1 MTSLPLTSPN
11 ACAGLHDACRLL
23 RQQWPTHW
31 EGLPSIL
38 TQCQQALK
46 LSNTTDPD
54 AMALNQFAWQ
64 VANAMENQA
73 LKIAYAEPSYH
84 NRLHTADVLVSLT
97 TLLRSLHALTPS
109 PQAAVWSSALL
120 AAAVAHDYQHPGGVN
135 QSLFEIETASWQGI
149 VGLSSRVPAHWRACI
164 EVLILRTD
172 PQVVAENHQCVAD
185 QAFEWSTAWA
195 QVLLNEADILVSAT
209 AEFGPGLSEA
219 LAKEWAHVGF
229 AAHATVATPAGRAF
243 FLRSARFSSP
253 AAKDLGLPRLVQ
265 DQLISLQHTD

>member
-11 ACAGLHDACRLL
+11 GSAGLHDACRLL
-23 RQQWPTHW
+23 RQQWPSHW

-38 TQCQQALK
+38 TQCQQALQ
-46 LSNTTDPD
+46 LCDTRHPD
-54 AMALNQFAWQ
+54 TMALNQFAWQ
-64 VANAMENQA
+64 VANAMENQV
-73 LKIAYAEPSYH
+73 LKSTYAEPSYH

-97 TLLRSLHALTPS
+97 TLLRSLHDMAPS
-109 PQAAVWSSALL
+109 PQAEVWSSALL

-149 VGLSSRVPAHWRACI
+149 LGLASPVPSHWRACI
-164 EVLILRTD
+164 ETLILRTD
-172 PQVVAENHQCVAD
+172 PQVVAENHQRVAE
-185 QAFEWSTAWA
+185 QAFEWTTAWA

-219 LAKEWAHVGF
+219 LAKEWAQVGF

-253 AAKDLGLPRLVQ
+253 AAKALGLPRWVQ
-265 DQLISLQHTD
+265 DQLTSLQHMD